1 MQIGIDLGATKIEY
15 VLLNDK
21 GDEIIRDREKTPLD
35 YSETID
41 SISNIVNK
49 LDTKYNNKF
58 EVGICHPG
66 SISNETGLLNN
77 ATNSP
82 WMNEKLFQKDIAKKL
97 NRNVFCEND
106 ANCFTLSESIDGSAK
121 HYNIVF
127 GVILGSGCGGGL
139 VVNKKIVKGANNLA
153 GEWGHNHLPRVDIN
167 SLKRKTNMRDSQIE
181 SFISGLSLSKIFK
194 EKHHKNLKAFEI
206 FELYRKKDIEAEKII
221 DEYKENL
228 SISLC
233 SLINIIDPDAIVFGG
248 GVSNEISFLDEVKK
262 KIEKFL
268 KVGKLNTALIK
279 PMYGDASGVRGAAR
293 LGRKIN
299 Y

>member
-15 VLLNDK
+15 VLLDEK
-21 GDEIIRDREKTPLD
+21 GNETIREREKSPQNYQD
-35 YSETID
+35 TID
-41 SISNIVNK
+41 SIGNIVSK
-49 LDTKYNNKF
+49 LDVKFNNKF

-66 SISNETGLLNN
+66 SISNETGLLKN

-82 WMNEKLFQKDIAKKL
+82 WLNEKLFQKDIATKL

-167 SLKRKTNMRDSQIE
+167 NLKRKTNMRDSQIE
-181 SFISGLSLSKIFK
+181 SFLSGLSLSKIFN
-194 EKHHKNLKAFEI
+194 EKHHKKLKAFEI
-206 FELYRKKDIEAEKII
+206 FELYRKKDIEAEKFI
-221 DEYKENL
+221 DEYKKNL
-228 SISLC
+228 AISLC

>member
-21 GDEIIRDREKTPLD
+21 GDEIIRDRKKTPTEYMIALD
-35 YSETID
+35 CIA
-41 SISNIVNK
+41 NIVNK

-77 ATNSP
+77 ATNST
-82 WMNEKLFQKDIAKKL
+82 WLNEKSFQKDITKKL

-106 ANCFTLSESIDGSAK
+106 ANCFALSESIDGSAK

-127 GVILGSGCGGGL
+127 GIILGSGCGGGF
-139 VVNKKIVKGANNLA
+139 VVNKKIVKGANNFA
-153 GEWGHNHLPRVDIN
+153 GEWGHNQFP
-167 SLKRKTNMRDSQIE
+167 LKEGTVQD
-181 SFISGLSLSKIFK
+181 FLSGLSLSRIFN
-194 EKHHKNLKAFEI
+194 EKFKKNLKASEI
-206 FELYRKKDIEAEKII
+206 FDLYKKKNTEACKII
-221 DEYKENL
+221 EEYKENL
-228 SISLC
+228 AISL
-233 SLINIIDPDAIVFGG
+233 SSVINILDPDAIVFGG
-248 GVSNEISFLDEVKK
+248 GVSNEITFLDEIKE
-262 KIEKFL
+262 KIENYL
-268 KVGKLNTALIK
+268 NEGKINTVFIK

-293 LGRKIN
+293 LGRKVN

>member
-1 MQIGIDLGATKIEY
+1 MQIGIDLGATKVEY
-15 VLLNDK
+15 VLLDEK
-21 GDEIIRDREKTPLD
+21 GSEIIREREKSPQN
-35 YSETID
+35 YQGTIN
-41 SISNIVNK
+41 SIANIVNK
-49 LDTKYNNKF
+49 LDAKFNNKF

-82 WMNEKLFQKDIAKKL
+82 WLNEKLFQKDIIKKL

-167 SLKRKTNMRDSQIE
+167 NLKRKTNMRDSQIE
-181 SFISGLSLSKIFK
+181 SFLSGLSLSKIFN
-194 EKHHKNLKAFEI
+194 EKHHKDLKAFEI
-206 FELYRKKDIEAEKII
+206 FELYRKKDIEAEKFI
-221 DEYKENL
+221 DEYKKNL
-228 SISLC
+228 AISLC

-248 GVSNEISFLDEVKK
+248 GVSNEISFLDDVKK

>member
-15 VLLNDK
+15 VLLNDR
-21 GDEIIRDREKTPLD
+21 GNEIIRERERTPTD
-35 YSETID
+35 YTETIN
-41 SISNIVNK
+41 SLSNIVNK
-49 LDTKYNNKF
+49 LDTKYSNKF

-66 SISNETGLLNN
+66 SISNETGILNN
-77 ATNSP
+77 ATNSS
-82 WMNEKLFQKDIAKKL
+82 WLNEKLFQKDISKKL

-106 ANCFTLSESIDGSAK
+106 ANCFTLSESVDGSAK

-153 GEWGHNHLPRVDIN
+153 GEWGHNHLPRVNIN
-167 SLKRKTNMRDSQIE
+167 NLKRKTNFRDSQIE
-181 SFISGLSLSKIFK
+181 SFLSGLSLAKIFK
-194 EKHHKNLKAFEI
+194 EKHNKDLKAFEI
-206 FELYRKKDIEAEKII
+206 FELYRKKDIEAERMI
-221 DEYKENL
+221 DEYKDNL
-228 SISLC
+228 AISLC
-233 SLINIIDPDAIVFGG
+233 SLINVIDPDAIVFGG

>member
-1 MQIGIDLGATKIEY
+1 MKIGIDLGATKIEY
-15 VLLNDK
+15 VLL
-21 GDEIIRDREKTPLD
+21 DEEGNETIREREKSPQNYQD
-35 YSETID
+35 TID
-41 SISNIVNK
+41 SICNIVNK
-49 LDTKYNNKF
+49 LDVKFNNKF

-66 SISNETGLLNN
+66 SISNETGLLKN

-82 WMNEKLFQKDIAKKL
+82 WLNEKLFQKDIATKL

-153 GEWGHNHLPRVDIN
+153 GEWGHNHLPRVNIN
-167 SLKRKTNMRDSQIE
+167 NLKRKTNLRESQIE
-181 SFISGLSLSKIFK
+181 SFLSGLSLSKIFN
-194 EKHHKNLKAFEI
+194 EKYHKKLKAFEI
-206 FELYRKKDIEAEKII
+206 FELYRKKDIEAEKFI
-221 DEYKENL
+221 DEYKKNL
-228 SISLC
+228 AISLC

>member
-15 VLLNDK
+15 VLLNDR
-21 GDEIIRDREKTPLD
+21 GNEIIRERERTPTD
-35 YSETID
+35 YTETIN
-41 SISNIVNK
+41 SLSNIVNK
-49 LDTKYNNKF
+49 LDTKYSNKF

-66 SISNETGLLNN
+66 SISNETGILNN
-77 ATNSP
+77 ATNSS
-82 WMNEKLFQKDIAKKL
+82 WLNEKLFQKDISKKL

-153 GEWGHNHLPRVDIN
+153 GEWGHNHLPRVN
-167 SLKRKTNMRDSQIE
+167 VNNLKRKTNLRDSQIE
-181 SFISGLSLSKIFK
+181 SFLSGLSLAKIFK
-194 EKHHKNLKAFEI
+194 EKCNKELQAFEI
-206 FELYRKKDIEAEKII
+206 FELYRKKDITAEKII

-228 SISLC
+228 AISLC

-262 KIEKFL
+262 KIEKLL

-293 LGRKIN
+293 LGRNIN

>member
-21 GDEIIRDREKTPLD
+21 GDEIIRDREKTPPV
-35 YSETID
+35 YTETID

-49 LDTKYNNKF
+49 LDIKYNNKF

-77 ATNSP
+77 AFNSP
-82 WMNEKLFQKDIAKKL
+82 WLNEKLFQKDISKKL

-167 SLKRKTNMRDSQIE
+167 ILKTKTNLRDSQIE
-181 SFISGLSLSKIFK
+181 SFLSGLSLSKIFK
-194 EKHHKNLKAFEI
+194 EYYQKDLKAFEI

-228 SISLC
+228 SISLS

-262 KIEKFL
+262 KMEKFL
-268 KVGKLNTALIK
+268 KVGKLNTAFIK

>member
-1 MQIGIDLGATKIEY
+1 MQIGIDIGATKIEY
-15 VLLNDK
+15 VLMEEK
-21 GDEIIRDREKTPLD
+21 GNEITREREKSPD
-35 YSETID
+35 NYNDTID
-41 SISNIVNK
+41 SIANIVNQLEK
-49 LDTKYNNKF
+49 KYNNKF
-58 EVGICHPG
+58 DVGICHPG
-66 SISNETGLLNN
+66 FISNETGLLKN

-82 WMNEKLFQKDIAKKL
+82 WLNDQLFQKDISIKL

-153 GEWGHNHLPRVDIN
+153 GEWGHNHLPRVNIN
-167 SLKRKTNMRDSQIE
+167 NLKTKTDMRDSQIE
-181 SFISGLSLSKIFK
+181 SFLSGLSLSKIFK
-194 EKHHKNLKAFEI
+194 EKYNKELKAFEI
-206 FELYRKKDIEAEKII
+206 FELYRKNDLEAEKII
-221 DEYKENL
+221 EEYKENL
-228 SISLC
+228 AISLS
-233 SLINIIDPDAIVFGG
+233 SLINVLDPDAIVFGG
-248 GVSNEISFLDEVKK
+248 GVSNEISFLDEVKT

-268 KVGKLNTALIK
+268 NVGKLNTAFIK
-279 PMYGDASGVRGAAR
+279 PIYGDASGVRGAAR

>member
-15 VLLNDK
+15 VLLDEK
-21 GDEIIRDREKTPLD
+21 GNEVVREREKSPQN
-35 YSETID
+35 YQETLD
-41 SISNIVNK
+41 SIGIIVNK
-49 LDTKYNNKF
+49 LDVKFNNKF

-82 WMNEKLFQKDIAKKL
+82 WLNEKLFQKDIAKKL

-194 EKHHKNLKAFEI
+194 EKHHKDLKAFEI
-206 FELYRKKDIEAEKII
+206 FELYRKKDIEAEKIV

-262 KIEKFL
+262 KIEKLL

>member
-21 GDEIIRDREKTPLD
+21 GDEIVRDREKTPLD

-97 NRNVFCEND
+97 NRHVFCEND

-194 EKHHKNLKAFEI
+194 EKHHKDLKAFEI
-206 FELYRKKDIEAEKII
+206 FELYRKKDIEAEKIV

-248 GVSNEISFLDEVKK
+248 GVSNEISFLDEVKQ
-262 KIEKFL
+262 KIEKIL

>member
-15 VLLNDK
+15 VLL
-21 GDEIIRDREKTPLD
+21 DEQGNEIVREREKSPQN
-35 YSETID
+35 YQETIN
-41 SISNIVNK
+41 SIGKIVNN
-49 LDTKYNNKF
+49 LDVKFNNKF

-82 WMNEKLFQKDIAKKL
+82 WLNEKLFQKDIAKKL

-167 SLKRKTNMRDSQIE
+167 NLKRKTNMRDSQIE
-181 SFISGLSLSKIFK
+181 SFLSGLSLSKIFK
-194 EKHHKNLKAFEI
+194 EKYHKDLKAFEI
-206 FELYRKKDIEAEKII
+206 FELYRKNDIEAEKII

-228 SISLC
+228 AISLC

>member
-15 VLLNDK
+15 VLLDEK
-21 GDEIIRDREKTPLD
+21 GNETIREREKSPQN
-35 YSETID
+35 YQGTID
-41 SISNIVNK
+41 SIGNIVNK
-49 LDTKYNNKF
+49 LDVKFNNKF

-82 WMNEKLFQKDIAKKL
+82 WLNEKLFQKDIATKL

-167 SLKRKTNMRDSQIE
+167 NLKRKTNMRDSQIE
-181 SFISGLSLSKIFK
+181 SFLSGLSLSKIFN
-194 EKHHKNLKAFEI
+194 EKHHKDLKAFEI

>member
-21 GDEIIRDREKTPLD
+21 GDEIIRDREKTPLH
-35 YSETID
+35 YTKTID

-49 LDTKYNNKF
+49 LDSKYNNKF

-82 WMNEKLFQKDIAKKL
+82 WLNEKLFQKDIATKL

-167 SLKRKTNMRDSQIE
+167 NLKRKTNMRDSQIE
-181 SFISGLSLSKIFK
+181 SFLSGLSLSKIFN
-194 EKHHKNLKAFEI
+194 EKHHKDLKAFEI
-206 FELYRKKDIEAEKII
+206 FELYRKKDIEAEKFI

-233 SLINIIDPDAIVFGG
+233 SLINILDPDAIVFGG

-268 KVGKLNTALIK
+268 KVGQLNTALIK
-279 PMYGDASGVRGAAR
+279 PMHGDASGVRGAAR

>member
-15 VLLNDK
+15 VLLDEK
-21 GDEIIRDREKTPLD
+21 GNETIREREKSPQN
-35 YSETID
+35 YQETID
-41 SISNIVNK
+41 SISIIVNK
-49 LDTKYNNKF
+49 LDVKFNNKF

-82 WMNEKLFQKDIAKKL
+82 WLNEKLFQKDIAKKL

-228 SISLC
+228 AISLC

-248 GVSNEISFLDEVKK
+248 GVSNEIIFLDEVKK

>member
-1 MQIGIDLGATKIEY
+1 MQIGIDLGATKIEF
-15 VLLNDK
+15 VLLEDN
-21 GDEIIRDREKTPLD
+21 GNEIIREREKSPTD
-35 YSETID
+35 YISTIS
-41 SISNIVNK
+41 SIAKIVNK
-49 LDTKYNNKF
+49 LDEKFNNKF

-66 SISNETGLLNN
+66 SISNKTGLLNN

-82 WMNEKLFQKDIAKKL
+82 WLNNQLFKHDIIKKL
-97 NRNVFCEND
+97 SRNVFFEND
-106 ANCFTLSESIDGSAK
+106 ANCFTLSESIDGSTK
-121 HYNIVF
+121 QFNIVF

-139 VVNKKIVKGANNLA
+139 VVNKQIIKGANNLA
-153 GEWGHNHLPRVDIN
+153 GEWGHSHFPCKEGTVEDFL
-167 SLKRKTNMRDSQIE
+167 
-181 SFISGLSLSKIFK
+181 SGTSLSKIFENK
-194 EKHHKNLKAFEI
+194 FNKKLKAFEI
-206 FELYRKKDIEAEKII
+206 FELYRKKDIQADKII
-221 DEYKENL
+221 EEYKENL
-228 SISLC
+228 AISL
-233 SLINIIDPDAIVFGG
+233 SSIINTLDPDAIVFGG

>member
-15 VLLNDK
+15 VLLDEK
-21 GDEIIRDREKTPLD
+21 GNEVIREREKSPQN
-35 YSETID
+35 YQETIN
-41 SISNIVNK
+41 SIDNIVNK
-49 LDTKYNNKF
+49 LDIKFNNKF

-82 WMNEKLFQKDIAKKL
+82 WMNEKLFQKDITKKL

-106 ANCFTLSESIDGSAK
+106 ANCFTLSESVDGSAK

-167 SLKRKTNMRDSQIE
+167 LLKRKTNMRDSQIE

-194 EKHHKNLKAFEI
+194 EKNQKDLKAFEI

>member
-15 VLLNDK
+15 VLLDEK
-21 GDEIIRDREKTPLD
+21 GNETIREREKSPQN
-35 YSETID
+35 YQGTID
-41 SISNIVNK
+41 SIGNIVNK
-49 LDTKYNNKF
+49 LDEKFNNKF

-82 WMNEKLFQKDIAKKL
+82 WLNEKLFQKDIATKL

-167 SLKRKTNMRDSQIE
+167 NLKRKTNMRDSQIE
-181 SFISGLSLSKIFK
+181 SFLSGLSLSKIFN
-194 EKHHKNLKAFEI
+194 EKHHKDLKAFEI
-206 FELYRKKDIEAEKII
+206 FELYRKKDIEAEKFI

-262 KIEKFL
+262 KIEKIL